1 MQLVDRMIGA
11 ARLNAQ
17 TYEEVE
23 ADAGATGQAM
33 LVVALSSVGAAI
45 GAAHHSG
52 GGGLLVATV
61 ASLLGWVAWAALMY
75 FVGTRL
81 LPEPQTRADLG
92 ELLRTTGFASAPG
105 VLAAFG
111 AVPQFG
117 EPIRL
122 LVAIWMLVA
131 GVIAVRQALDYESTG
146 RAIAVCAIGWMAY
159 ALTIFVLVSAV
170 LALTLGVGLAVEAD
184 GC

>member
-1 MQLVDRMIGA
+1 MQLVDRMVGA

-23 ADAGATGQAM
+23 ADASATGQAM
-33 LVVALSSVGAAI
+33 LVVVLSSVGAAI

-75 FVGTRL
+75 FVGTRV

-105 VLAAFG
+105 VLAALG
-111 AVPQFG
+111 VVPEFDVA
-117 EPIRL
+117 IRL
-122 LVAIWMLVA
+122 VVALWMLVA
-131 GVIAVRQALDYESTG
+131 GVVAVRQALDYESTG
-146 RAIAVCAIGWMAY
+146 RAIVVCGIGWVAY
-159 ALTIFVLVSAV
+159 ALTVFVLVNALLAV
-170 LALTLGVGLAVEAD
+170 TFGLGVTLEGD